1 MTNPAMTPAARNSPC
16 PCGSGKRYKEC
27 HGAIDAAD
35 GGTSGETPATPPL
48 RRSHYRAPGTEWA
61 HLSAEEQDELGV
73 AMEAALVHQ
82 RAGQPQEAGTLYR
95 KTLALAP
102 NTHDA
107 LHMLGVIELGFGNLQ
122 LAEELILRAMK
133 LRPPYDAIETNLKLV
148 GKKLI
153 EQPRATEEQLSERAL
168 PILNDLM
175 LAPAASRRANANEP
189 GSGTLHLVGRIHGE
203 DEDDAWMLGR
213 LGDVL
218 APFSPTVWAAD
229 SATSVPWGLGTL
241 SVLDARTGQYP
252 RGGAGF
258 VGVDYEVDGWIEHS
272 RAERVIVI
280 CGRGRPSRYLTQLR
294 ALAMDGA
301 RRVELAFVSRS
312 RAERFGPGHALIPL
326 PLESISVPMAIA
338 STQRELGVWSIC
350 EPRAWTIGMVGQTSG
365 CVEEPTDSALVAEVA
380 TCANV
385 IAIYDPGR
393 YRFFLGATKS
403 MRFVP
408 RTSGGL
414 EAFIASVDCLYC
426 RPQLWWEE
434 GAGREVLIAMALGKP
449 VVCPRN
455 SMHAWLIEDRV
466 DGLLY
471 ETRAEIARVAP
482 RSPSRARLGG
492 QARRSCKRQSPMP
505 ARCRR
510 GRGVPIRSIVP
521 ATRVSAGE
529 ERHAH

>member
-1 MTNPAMTPAARNSPC
+1 MTNLAMTPAGRNSPC

-35 GGTSGETPATPPL
+35 GGTPGQIPAKPSL
-48 RRSHYRAPGTEWA
+48 RRSHYRAPGTDWA
-61 HLSAEEQDELGV
+61 HLSAEEQDELGM

-82 RAGQPQEAGTLYR
+82 RAGQPQEAGKLYR

-133 LRPPYDAIETNLKLV
+133 LRPPYDEIETNLKLV

-153 EQPRATEEQLSERAL
+153 AQPRATEEQLSERAL

-175 LAPAASRRANANEP
+175 LAPAASRRANANDP

-229 SATSVPWGLGTL
+229 SATSVPRGLGTL

-252 RGGAGF
+252 RGGTQVF

-272 RAERVIVI
+272 HADRVIVI
-280 CGRGRPSRYLTQLR
+280 CGHGRPSRYLTQLR

-301 RRVELAFVSRS
+301 RRVELAFVSRA

-326 PLESISVPMAIA
+326 PLESISVPVAIG
-338 STQRELGVWSIC
+338 STRRELGVWSIS
-350 EPRAWTIGMVGQTSG
+350 EPRAWTIGMVGQASG
-365 CVEEPTDSALVAEVA
+365 CVDEPTDSALVAEVA

-385 IAIYDPGR
+385 MAIYDPGR
-393 YRFFLGATKS
+393 YRFFLGATIS

-471 ETRAEIARVAP
+471 ETRVESLGLLHDLHRAPGWAAKLGEAASGKAQCLLAAVAAEE
-482 RSPSRARLGG
+482 SY
-492 QARRSCKRQSPMP
+492 
-505 ARCRR
+505 
-510 GRGVPIRSIVP
+510 RSIVP